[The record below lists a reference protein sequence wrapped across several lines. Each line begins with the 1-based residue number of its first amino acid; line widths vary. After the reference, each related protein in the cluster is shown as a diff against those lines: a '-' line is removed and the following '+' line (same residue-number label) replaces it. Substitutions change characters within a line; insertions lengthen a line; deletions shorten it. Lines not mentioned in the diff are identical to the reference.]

1 MKKEIPDN
9 VIQFPIMER
18 VKQVINEK
26 IDNEIERYE
35 TEQDIKEEC
44 VELAHYCFQL
54 MNDAVVGNQFVSG
67 YEDFDALDIN
77 KPEMKDMS
85 AVINMLAA
93 TFYRYKG
100 LEHPFQEELD
110 MINDKLNKLLLECED
125 DFD

>member
-1 MKKEIPDN
+1 MNKLPDN
-9 VIQFPIMER
+9 VIQFPVMER

>member
-100 LEHPFQEELD
+100 MEHPFQEELD

>member
-1 MKKEIPDN
+1 MKDIPNN
-9 VIQFPIMER
+9 VIQFAIIER

>member
-1 MKKEIPDN
+1 MNKLPDN